1 MIDEND
7 IPEELLKQ
15 KKQKQEQE
23 SYEDVKMDQ
32 GIVDEEGDVS
42 MSCMSCL
49 S

>member
-23 SYEDVKMDQ
+23 SYEYVKMDQ